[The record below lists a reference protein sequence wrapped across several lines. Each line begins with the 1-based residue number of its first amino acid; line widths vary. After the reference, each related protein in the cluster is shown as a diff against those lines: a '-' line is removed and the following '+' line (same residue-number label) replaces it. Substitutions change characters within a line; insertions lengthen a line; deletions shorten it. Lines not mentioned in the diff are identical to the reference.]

1 MKKSLKTKWGL
12 FLVIVP
18 VFFVCQVVRAERS
31 WVCELTVT
39 GDICAIIE
47 KDADEPEKPSAI
59 VVSDDCNT
67 DESPD
72 TIYGIPFN
80 KLDKYLV
87 DVLGFFPLALG
98 DWIKIKAHV
107 CPAEGGQLKAC
118 EIVAIGAEEDDA
130 EEINFT
136 LRPGNEKSKKKDMRP
151 GNEKS
156 KGKDK

>member
-1 MKKSLKTKWGL
+1 MKKSAKRKGSVFLAIALL
-12 FLVIVP
+12 FL
-18 VFFVCQVVRAERS
+18 VCQVVWAERS
-31 WVCELTVT
+31 WECELTVT

-59 VVSDDCNT
+59 VVSEDCDN
-67 DESPD
+67 DPSPD

-80 KLDKYLV
+80 KLDKYL
-87 DVLGFFPLALG
+87 DEEGLLPLALG

-107 CPAEGGQLKAC
+107 CPAEEGQLKAC
-118 EIVAIGAEEDDA
+118 EIVEINDQ
-130 EEINFT
+130 EINFT
-136 LRPGNEKSKKKDMRP
+136 LRPGNEKIKKKDMRP